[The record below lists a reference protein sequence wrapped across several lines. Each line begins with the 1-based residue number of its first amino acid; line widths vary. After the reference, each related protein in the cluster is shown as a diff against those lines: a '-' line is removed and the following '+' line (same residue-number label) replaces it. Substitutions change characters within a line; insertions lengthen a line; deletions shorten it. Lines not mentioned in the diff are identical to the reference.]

1 MPSATGE
8 PGAARADPSPVSD
21 LRLPTGKV
29 ALLLLGLCRQGQAL
43 EPIDDRG
50 DGRLWFRWQ
59 GLRGVGEAAV
69 GILADD
75 EEALEALRRAP
86 GAVRSYV
93 ELLAVLSCVHSLA
106 NADGQWRLERIASL
120 LYGPRTPSSHRARQ
134 LPGIRGWLALLE
146 RGYFQLAVPADK
158 GSRPATDVIAGQLLT
173 MERSASG
180 HARTVRPLPDLL
192 AALGSFTVL
201 VPGAYFALADD
212 GHHNPEGNLPGLPM
226 KARLRLAAAVAA
238 RWRRNQPQAMR
249 TDELL
254 RDFAGVDCERVQRRR
269 HVPQW
274 TEELWRVLKRA
285 KEIGPGLARVE
296 RSESDRGD
304 DVERSLLRTFL
315 RSAGRVIEQTGPAR
329 YGQQRWPGPQR
340 RRSRAPV

>member
-1 MPSATGE
+1 MPSATDG
-8 PGAARADPSPVSD
+8 PGAARADPPPVSE

-59 GLRGVGEAAV
+59 GLRGVGEGAV

-106 NADGQWRLERIASL
+106 NADGQWRLERVASL

-158 GSRPATDVIAGQLLT
+158 GSRPAADVIAGQLLT

-180 HARTVRPLPDLL
+180 HARTVRPLPALR

-201 VPGAYFALADD
+201 VPAAYFALADD

-226 KARLRLAAAVAA
+226 KARLRCATSLAWIASACSGGATCRSGPRSCGA
-238 RWRRNQPQAMR
+238 SSS
-249 TDELL
+249 
-254 RDFAGVDCERVQRRR
+254 
-269 HVPQW
+269 VP
-274 TEELWRVLKRA
+274 R
-285 KEIGPGLARVE
+285 
-296 RSESDRGD
+296 
-304 DVERSLLRTFL
+304 
-315 RSAGRVIEQTGPAR
+315 RSAPAWRASSAPRATVATRSSARCCGRSCAR
-329 YGQQRWPGPQR
+329 PG
-340 RRSRAPV
+340 A